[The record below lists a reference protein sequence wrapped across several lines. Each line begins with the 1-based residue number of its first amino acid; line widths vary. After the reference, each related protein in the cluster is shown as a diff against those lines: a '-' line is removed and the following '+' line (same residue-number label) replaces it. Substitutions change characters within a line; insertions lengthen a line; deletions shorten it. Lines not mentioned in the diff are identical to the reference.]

1 MLWYVLCDELGN
13 PHRDAK
19 ETRIW
24 IKNADLYLG
33 EPIEIKQP
41 E

>member
-1 MLWYVLCDELGN
+1 MLWYVACNSDGIEFAN
-13 PHRDAK
+13 TK
-19 ETRIW
+19 TYRIW

-33 EPIEIKQP
+33 EPLEIKQA